1 MVTYKQIFFKLL
13 PPTPLPLTHTQHFMI
28 LWYLVFICI
37 KQSQFWT
44 SQFDFLHKIFGSS
57 GSYGNVMDMV
67 LGTQVP
73 SDPLST
79 NYVVIHVVYKT
90 KLTEITQQE
99 KGPLKSAYH
108 QPTFICHIYQRLTAM
123 RLLFFAIKM

>member
-1 MVTYKQIFFKLL
+1 
-13 PPTPLPLTHTQHFMI
+13 
-28 LWYLVFICI
+28 
-37 KQSQFWT
+37 
-44 SQFDFLHKIFGSS
+44 
-57 GSYGNVMDMV
+57 MDMV

-90 KLTEITQQE
+90 KLTEIKKQE
-99 KGPLKSAYH
+99 KGRLKSAYH

-123 RLLFFAIKM
+123 WLLFFAIKM

>member
-1 MVTYKQIFFKLL
+1 
-13 PPTPLPLTHTQHFMI
+13 
-28 LWYLVFICI
+28 
-37 KQSQFWT
+37 
-44 SQFDFLHKIFGSS
+44 
-57 GSYGNVMDMV
+57 MDMV

-108 QPTFICHIYQRLTAM
+108 QPTFICQ
-123 RLLFFAIKM
+123 FIKD